1 MHELGYCHSLI
12 ESPWDPVVAV
22 YEEGSEEES
31 VVEKGR
37 ALGTAETPRAIA
49 RHRGLLIWKQ
59 FVTQR

>member
-1 MHELGYCHSLI
+1 M
-12 ESPWDPVVAV
+12 VAV